1 MSERSS
7 QASEPSDK
15 ASQKGAPARAKKHAG
30 RSKRKRGDGP
40 LISVVIPLYNREVSI
55 GAAVESVLSQ
65 SFKDFEVI
73 VVDDGSSDG
82 GVEIV
87 EAIADPRIRLLRQPE
102 NRGANAA
109 RNEGVRQARG
119 EIVSFLD
126 SDDLFLPN
134 KLQTVAD
141 VFSRREDLG
150 VLMDSFRKAR
160 PGREETLCRNPMID
174 DRHDLIRAL
183 FGRRI
188 WKSASGISVER
199 ELALRIGLFDEGLKR
214 RQDLDFLLRAVRAAP
229 ALSIS
234 DVTWIKTFTDDSI
247 SADLGGFM
255 PSFLA
260 FWDRH
265 PEYYADP
272 ILRGGFALDLARHA
286 GRRAKRG
293 QFGQLRTDLS
303 PVARRIGWGATMRAL
318 AEGSAGFRR
327 LKRKRRL
334 SGQGLHRPEGR

>member
-1 MSERSS
+1 M
-7 QASEPSDK
+7 
-15 ASQKGAPARAKKHAG
+15 PARGKKHDG
-30 RSKRKRGDGP
+30 PPQRKHRDGP
-40 LISVVIPLYNREVSI
+40 LISVVIPLYNREGSI

-65 SFKDFEVI
+65 SFEDFELI
-73 VVDDGSSDG
+73 VVDDGSTDG
-82 GVEIV
+82 GPDLV
-87 EAIADPRIRLLRQPE
+87 EALGDPRIRLLRHPF

-109 RNEGVRQARG
+109 RNDGVRQARG

-141 VFSRREDLG
+141 VFSRRDDLG

-160 PGREETLCRNPMID
+160 PGRDETLCRNPMID
-174 DRHDLIRAL
+174 HRHDLVRAL

-188 WKSASGISVER
+188 WKSAAGISVER
-199 ELALRIGLFDEGLKR
+199 DLAIRIGLFDEGLKR
-214 RQDLDFLLRAVRAAP
+214 RQDLDFLLRAVWAAP
-229 ALSIS
+229 ALSIP

-247 SADLGGFM
+247 SADIDGFI

-265 PEYYADP
+265 PEYYADRV
-272 ILRGGFALDLARHA
+272 LRRGFALDLARHA

-293 QFGQLRTDLS
+293 QLGQLRGDLA
-303 PVARRIGWGATMRAL
+303 PVAGRIGWGATMRAV
-318 AEGSAGFRR
+318 ADGAAGFQR
-327 LKRKRRL
+327 LLRKRR
-334 SGQGLHRPEGR
+334 SGDERLHRAEGR